1 MTRAARHI
9 SSVTNA
15 LVQEIARIGSSA
27 KERRIHQRTLI
38 DGPHLVQM
46 FSARGGCADVLVA
59 SESGMRNPEVASLFE
74 QCPADRRVICSD
86 RVFERVS
93 PVESPVGLLAI
104 IAIPAPA
111 SPKEPW
117 TDGVLLDAIQDA
129 GNVGAILRIT
139 AAAGI
144 RRVAIAK
151 GSADAWSPKVLRAG
165 MGAHFGLS
173 IHSHDDLSEIAT
185 MVAGAVIVGS
195 SDATRSLYDVDLR
208 GPVVWTF
215 GAEGQ
220 GVSAAMRALATM
232 EVRIPMAPGSES
244 LNVAAAAAI
253 CLFEQARQRR
263 G

>member
-1 MTRAARHI
+1 MT
-9 SSVTNA
+9 NP
-15 LVQEIARIGSSA
+15 LVQEIRRLASSA

-38 DGPHLVQM
+38 DGPHLVQV
-46 FSARGGCADVLVA
+46 FSARRGCADVLVA

-74 QCPADRRVICSD
+74 QCRADRRCIFSD

-104 IAIPAPA
+104 IRIPPSAA
-111 SPKEPW
+111 PKEPW

-129 GNVGAILRIT
+129 GNVGSILRIT

-144 RRVAIAK
+144 QRVATAA
-151 GSADAWSPKVLRAG
+151 GSADVWSPKVLRAG
-165 MGAHFGLS
+165 MGAHFSLS
-173 IHSHDDLSEIAT
+173 LHSHDALTEIAT
-185 MVAGAVIVGS
+185 VAAGAVIVGS
-195 SDATRSLYDVDLR
+195 SNASHSLYDADLR
-208 GPVVWTF
+208 GPVVWVF

>member
-1 MTRAARHI
+1 
-9 SSVTNA
+9 
-15 LVQEIARIGSSA
+15 
-27 KERRIHQRTLI
+27 
-38 DGPHLVQM
+38 
-46 FSARGGCADVLVA
+46 
-59 SESGMRNPEVASLFE
+59 MRNPEVASLFE
-74 QCPADRRVICSD
+74 QCRADRRYIFSD

-104 IAIPAPA
+104 IAIPTAA
-111 SPKEPW
+111 SPRKPW

-129 GNVGAILRIT
+129 GNVGSILRIT
-139 AAAGI
+139 AAAGV
-144 RRVAIAK
+144 RCVATAK
-151 GSADAWSPKVLRAG
+151 GSADLWSPKVLRAG
-165 MGAHFGLS
+165 MGAHFSLDL
-173 IHSHDDLSEIAT
+173 HSHDELTEIAT
-185 MVAGAVIVGS
+185 RAAGAVIVGA
-195 SDATRSLYDVDLR
+195 SDANQSLYDVDLR

-232 EVRIPMAPGSES
+232 EVRIPMAVGSES

>member
-1 MTRAARHI
+1 M
-9 SSVTNA
+9 TNA

-46 FSARGGCADVLVA
+46 FSARGGSADVLVA

-74 QCPADRRVICSD
+74 QCRADRRVIFSD

-129 GNVGAILRIT
+129 GSST
-139 AAAGI
+139 ASFKPL
-144 RRVAIAK
+144 V
-151 GSADAWSPKVLRAG
+151 DEMPKVA
-165 MGAHFGLS
+165 F
-173 IHSHDDLSEIAT
+173 
-185 MVAGAVIVGS
+185 
-195 SDATRSLYDVDLR
+195 
-208 GPVVWTF
+208 GPVNEPYSPISISSPFPLLHPEIEIIAATVK
-215 GAEGQ
+215 
-220 GVSAAMRALATM
+220 VSILKKNFFM
-232 EVRIPMAPGSES
+232 
-244 LNVAAAAAI
+244 
-253 CLFEQARQRR
+253 
-263 G
+263 